1 MNSKRALFAW
11 SWTKAK
17 SIGAAARDLD
27 LTETALREWV
37 KRAHAD
43 RTHGRTG
50 LTTAEREELARL
62 RKQVRVLEEER
73 DIVKN
78 QSRAVACPTC
88 AAETPRGTLAGPALW
103 PSAFW

>member
-1 MNSKRALFAW
+1 
-11 SWTKAK
+11 
-17 SIGAAARDLD
+17 
-27 LTETALREWV
+27 
-37 KRAHAD
+37 
-43 RTHGRTG
+43 
-50 LTTAEREELARL
+50 LARL